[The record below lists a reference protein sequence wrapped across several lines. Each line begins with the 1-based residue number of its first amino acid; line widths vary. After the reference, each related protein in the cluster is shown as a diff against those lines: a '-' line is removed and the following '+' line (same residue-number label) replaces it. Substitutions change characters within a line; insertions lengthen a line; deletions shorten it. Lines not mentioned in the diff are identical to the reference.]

1 MYAVDHVKLVY
12 HIKDKIESLTK
23 NWSCYFQFFR
33 SISLFWAWPMH
44 AWLSPGIDRAV
55 RTLHWF
61 TFIAYDSKEYYQWD
75 LGRDLRPRDC
85 SVTFAFYNSHLI
97 VLLHSVIRMSAF
109 DSLDKMIDVWLS
121 VIASSDRR
129 HSILKALHHCKGML
143 DCKTQNKCSVFKIR
157 KEQLTCWHVENEFWG
172 QKHEYKTDHLKN
184 NLQPEVFDQE
194 SKASGFIWLS
204 WSHISFFQQLLVES
218 ISSVEIVSIS
228 GEKLKAEGK

>member
-1 MYAVDHVKLVY
+1 
-12 HIKDKIESLTK
+12 
-23 NWSCYFQFFR
+23 
-33 SISLFWAWPMH
+33 
-44 AWLSPGIDRAV
+44 
-55 RTLHWF
+55 
-61 TFIAYDSKEYYQWD
+61 
-75 LGRDLRPRDC
+75 
-85 SVTFAFYNSHLI
+85 
-97 VLLHSVIRMSAF
+97 
-109 DSLDKMIDVWLS
+109 
-121 VIASSDRR
+121 
-129 HSILKALHHCKGML
+129 ML
-143 DCKTQNKCSVFKIR
+143 DRKTQNKCSVFKIR